1 VVDKEFQVLAH
12 LHRVDL
18 VVPVVVVV
26 EEPIAVLQEEQEI
39 LHPCLQLKDKMVL
52 HHLLATLVEMIQEVA
67 VVEQELQLLSLFP
80 MVE

>member
-1 VVDKEFQVLAH
+1 
-12 LHRVDL
+12 
-18 VVPVVVVV
+18 
-26 EEPIAVLQEEQEI
+26 VLQEEQEI